1 MQSNSEASAM
11 LSPNMIVPQGVKEAG
26 SAFAWYERMRRESP
40 VHYDEQRGS
49 WDVFLYEDVHRV
61 MSDYKS
67 FSSQTRRGADGQQ
80 SDMLLMMDPPKHKK
94 YRSIVNKAFTP
105 KAVAAMEPRIAEI
118 THELLHRIQP
128 GEPMDIIRD
137 LSFPLPVIVI
147 AELLGV
153 REEDRELFKGW
164 SDTLVEG
171 FSGKDE
177 SPQQLAARK
186 QQASR
191 ELYQYFM
198 GVIEQRKAKPQ
209 HDLVSALLAAEVEGE
224 KLDIPHLLSFCLL
237 LLVAGNETT
246 TNLIGNAVICL
257 TEQPGRW
264 RQLADHRELLD
275 TAIEEA
281 LRFRSP
287 VQGMVRKAV
296 DDIELGG
303 QTIRRDQLV
312 TAWIASA
319 NRDQHKF
326 EGAEEYRMDRH
337 PNPHMAF
344 GMGVHFCLGAPLAR
358 LEARTALN
366 VLLDRF
372 PDLQA
377 VEGQQ
382 LELLPS
388 PMVYGVKSLPVQ
400 PR

>member
-1 MQSNSEASAM
+1 MDSNSEASAM
-11 LSPNMIVPQGVKEAG
+11 LSPNMIVPEGVKQAG
-26 SAFAWYERMRRESP
+26 STFAWYARMRQESP

-49 WDVFLYEDVHRV
+49 WDVFLYDDVHRV

-67 FSSQTRRGADGQQ
+67 FSSQTRRGVDGQQ

-105 KAVAAMEPRIAEI
+105 KAVEAMGPRIVEI
-118 THELLHRIQP
+118 TNELLSKVEAKR
-128 GEPMDIIRD
+128 EMDIIGD

-153 REEDRELFKGW
+153 AEEDRALFKGW

-171 FSGKDE
+171 FSGTE
-177 SPQQLAARK
+177 ETPQQLAARK
-186 QQASR
+186 NQASR
-191 ELYQYFM
+191 ELYSYFM
-198 GVIEQRKAKPQ
+198 QVIERRRQEPQ
-209 HDLVSALLAAEVEGE
+209 QDLVSALLAAEVEGE
-224 KLDIPHLLSFCLL
+224 KLDLPHLLSFCLL

-257 TEQPGRW
+257 TEEPGRW

-275 TAIEEA
+275 TAIEES
-281 LRFRSP
+281 LRYRSP
-287 VQGMVRKAV
+287 VQGMVRKAIADV
-296 DDIELGG
+296 ELGG
-303 QTIRRDQLV
+303 QLIRKDQLI
-312 TAWIASA
+312 TAWIGSA
-319 NRDQHKF
+319 NRDEHKF
-326 EGAEEYRMDRH
+326 ETAEQFRIDRH

-372 PDLQA
+372 PDLHARQ
-377 VEGQQ
+377 GQE
-382 LELLPS
+382 LKLLPS
-388 PMVYGVKSLPVQ
+388 PMVYGVQQLPVLF
-400 PR
+400 